1 MNRNVLLNNV
11 FMFATGAT
19 IGSLVTWKLVSDK
32 CNQRADEEIE
42 SMKQHY
48 AEKYGEVYEQ
58 LSFDD
63 IPDEEEDEDPKPST
77 LDEHKDFVADLG
89 YTNYADMKKETKE
102 VDDLK
107 KPYVIAPEEFT
118 EIPDYETES
127 LIYFSDGVLTNDKYD
142 PIEDVDYMVGIDSL
156 DHFGEYEDDSVFV
169 RNDILKT
176 DFEILLDS
184 RTYYSLINHGAHSSE
199 DE

>member
-1 MNRNVLLNNV
+1 MNRNVLLNV
-11 FMFATGAT
+11 FMFATGAAA
-19 IGSLVTWKLVSDK
+19 GSLVTWKLVSDK

-63 IPDEEEDEDPKPST
+63 IQDEEEDEDPKPST
-77 LDEHKDFVADLG
+77 LDEYKDSVTDLG
-89 YTNYADMKKETKE
+89 YTNYADIKKETKE
-102 VDDLK
+102 VDDVK
-107 KPYVIAPEEFT
+107 KPYVITPEEFT

-142 PIEDVDYMVGIDSL
+142 PVEDVDYMVGIDSL

-169 RNDILKT
+169 RNDVLKT

>member
-1 MNRNVLLNNV
+1 MNRNVLLNV
-11 FMFATGAT
+11 FMFATGAAV
-19 IGSLVTWKLVSDK
+19 GSLVTWKLVSEK

-118 EIPDYETES
+118 EIPDYKTES

-156 DHFGEYEDDSVFV
+156 DHFGEYEYDSVFV

-184 RTYYSLINHGAHSSE
+184 RMYYSLINHGAHSSE